1 MRLFMRLDGVQLFVS
16 HYQIGIN
23 LAELTTFL
31 RLGLLIV
38 RDG

>member
-1 MRLFMRLDGVQLFVS
+1 VYIYLT

-38 RDG
+38 GDG